1 MSFQA
6 QLEEKAAFINAEL
19 DKLVPMEDNLQKN
32 IYEAMRYSLLAGG
45 KRIRPVLTLSYAELL
60 DVPRETVLPFA
71 CALEMIHTYSLI
83 HDDLPAMDND
93 DLRRGRPTCHKQF
106 NEALAIL
113 AGDAL
118 LNKAFE
124 VMAQACDN
132 TCDGQKAAAVKMM
145 LQVAS
150 CSGSEGMIGGQVV
163 DLESEGTSV
172 EEETVRYTYALKTG
186 ALLTAP
192 AFIAISAAGAEGTP
206 EAERI
211 LSYTKAIGL
220 AFQIKDDI
228 LDVEGD
234 TALLGKAVG
243 RDVKE
248 DKRSMA
254 AVKGLDYCKCL
265 LNELT
270 LQAISNA
277 ESFGDKGF
285 FLKEMATYLLKRSN

>member
-1 MSFQA
+1 MNFHE
-6 QLEEKAAFINAEL
+6 QLTEKATFINREL
-19 DKLVPMEDNLQKN
+19 DRLIPVKQNLQKN

-45 KRIRPVLTLSYAELL
+45 KRIRPVLTLSCAELL
-60 DVPRETVLPFA
+60 NVPAETVLPFA

-124 VMAQACDN
+124 VMSEACHSAALEM
-132 TCDGQKAAAVKMM
+132 KPAAVKMM
-145 LQVAS
+145 MHVAA

-163 DLESEGTSV
+163 DLESEGQTV
-172 EEETVRYTYALKTG
+172 NEDTVRYMYSLKTG

-192 AFIAISAAGAEGTP
+192 ALIAVSAAEAEGTR

-211 LSYTKAIGL
+211 ISYTRAIGL

-234 TALLGKAVG
+234 TSVLGKAVG
-243 RDVKE
+243 RDEKE
-248 DKRSMA
+248 DKRSMV
-254 AVKGLDYCKCL
+254 AVKGIAYCKKL
-265 LNELT
+265 LDELT
-270 LQAISNA
+270 LQAVSDA
-277 ESFGDKGF
+277 EFFREKGI
-285 FLKEMATYLLKRSN
+285 FLKEMAEYLLKRNN

>member
-1 MSFQA
+1 MNFKE
-6 QLEEKAAFINAEL
+6 QLAERASLINREL
-19 DKLVPMEDNLQKN
+19 DRLVPVKNNLQKN

-60 DVPRETVLPFA
+60 QVPAETVLPFA

-106 NEALAIL
+106 DEALAIL

-124 VMAQACDN
+124 VMSEACHTAPLDSK
-132 TCDGQKAAAVKMM
+132 TAAVEMM
-145 LQVAS
+145 RHVAA

-163 DLESEGTSV
+163 DLESEGQRID
-172 EEETVRYTYALKTG
+172 EETVKYMYSLKTG

-192 AFIAISAAGAEGTP
+192 ALISISAAEAEGTP
-206 EAERI
+206 AADRI
-211 LSYTKAIGL
+211 LSYTKATGL

-228 LDVEGD
+228 LDIEGD
-234 TALLGKAVG
+234 TAVLGKAVG

-254 AVKGLDYCKCL
+254 AVMGVAYCKKL
-265 LNELT
+265 LDELT
-270 LQAISNA
+270 AQAIA
-277 ESFGDKGF
+277 DAVFFGEKGI
-285 FLKEMATYLLKRSN
+285 FLKEMAEYLLKRDN

>member
-1 MSFQA
+1 MSFKE
-6 QLEEKAAFINAEL
+6 QLQEKAAFINAEL
-19 DKLVPMEDNLQKN
+19 DRLVPVKENLQKN

-60 DVPRETVLPFA
+60 RVPEETVLPFA

-124 VMAQACDN
+124 VMSEACDR
-132 TCDGQKAAAVKMM
+132 TPAEGKAAAVKMM
-145 LQVAS
+145 MHVAA
-150 CSGSEGMIGGQVV
+150 CAGSEGMIGGQVV
-163 DLESEGTSV
+163 DLESEGKSV
-172 EEETVRYTYALKTG
+172 DEETVRYTYSLKTG

-192 AFIAISAAGAEGTP
+192 ALIAISAAGVEGSP
-206 EAERI
+206 EAEHI
-211 LSYTKAIGL
+211 LSYTKATGL

-228 LDVEGD
+228 LDIEGD
-234 TALLGKAVG
+234 TAVLGKAVG
-243 RDVKE
+243 RDEKE

-254 AVKGLDYCKCL
+254 AVKGVEYCKQL
-265 LNELT
+265 LEQLT
-270 LQAISNA
+270 AQAVSDA
-277 ESFGDKGF
+277 EFFGEQGI
-285 FLKEMATYLLKRSN
+285 FLREMAEYLLKRNN

>member
-1 MSFQA
+1 MNFQE
-6 QLEEKAAFINAEL
+6 QFTEKVTFINREL
-19 DKLVPMEDNLQKN
+19 DRLIPVKNNLQKN

-45 KRIRPVLTLSYAELL
+45 KRIRPVLTLAYAELL
-60 DVPRETVLPFA
+60 NVPAETVLPFA

-124 VMAQACDN
+124 VMSEACERIPVEE
-132 TCDGQKAAAVKMM
+132 KAAAVKMM
-145 LQVAS
+145 THVAA

-163 DLESEGTSV
+163 DLESEGQTV
-172 EEETVRYTYALKTG
+172 DEETVRYMYRLKTG

-192 AFIAISAAGAEGTP
+192 ALIAISAAEAEGTS
-206 EAERI
+206 EAEHI
-211 LSYTKAIGL
+211 LSYTKATGL

-228 LDVEGD
+228 LDIEGD
-234 TALLGKAVG
+234 TAVLGKAVG

-248 DKRSMA
+248 NKRSMA
-254 AVKGLDYCKCL
+254 VVKGTTYCKKL
-265 LNELT
+265 LDELT
-270 LQAISNA
+270 LQAISDA
-277 ESFGDKGF
+277 EFFSDKGI
-285 FLKEMATYLLKRSN
+285 FLKEMAEYLLNRNN